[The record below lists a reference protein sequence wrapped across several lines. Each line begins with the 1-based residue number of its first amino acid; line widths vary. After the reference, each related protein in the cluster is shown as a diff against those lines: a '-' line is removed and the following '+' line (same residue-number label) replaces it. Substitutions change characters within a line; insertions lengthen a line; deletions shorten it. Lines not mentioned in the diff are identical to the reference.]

1 MNQHIPEDLIN
12 EIIMYSIPKYD
23 YLWELKYLFLLKQ
36 FAFNA
41 NKMHL
46 NKQKILKK

>member
-1 MNQHIPEDLIN
+1 MNQHIPEVDLIN

-41 NKMHL
+41 NKC
-46 NKQKILKK
+46 I